1 MIYLWLFLEFMKM
14 GAFALGGGPATLPF
28 LNELTEKYDWFT
40 KSELAN
46 FIAVSEST
54 PGPLGV
60 NMATYAGYNTGGVL
74 GGILATLGLILP
86 SLVVIMF
93 IAKFLNNFNQN
104 PVVKGVFYG
113 IRPAVTAMIAVAVV
127 ELWQIGLF
135 TGAAGGF
142 AVQWP
147 LLILCVVVFGLLQI
161 KKLGKLHP
169 IVWILTGAVV
179 GMVFGF

>member
-1 MIYLWLFLEFMKM
+1 MIYLLLFLEFMKV

-28 LNELTEKYDWFT
+28 LNELTEKYDWFS
-40 KSELAN
+40 KSELTN

-74 GGILATLGLILP
+74 GGLVATFGLILP
-86 SLVVIMF
+86 SLILIML
-93 IAKFLNNFNQN
+93 IAKFLSNFNQN
-104 PVVKGVFYG
+104 KLVRGIFYG

-127 ELWQIGLF
+127 ELWQIGLL
-135 TGAAGGF
+135 TGADGTF

-169 IVWILTGAVV
+169 IAWILGAAVV